1 MNGKQFLWAAL
12 FAILLPM
19 TTQAQLSQ
27 IQRGQRGYT
36 QPPVEPR
43 ETTMSVE
50 NTLENINA
58 KMEIYETEFSL
69 DAFEKEVM
77 KNTLVDFEE
86 RRMATM
92 ANENMEY
99 KAKLE
104 AVQKSQEQLASDLQ
118 VFLTQEEVARFGELH
133 FGAEL
138 VDKEIRKKKKER
150 KKKRKKKSNK

>member
-1 MNGKQFLWAAL
+1 MNGKQLLWAAL
-12 FAILLPM
+12 FAVLLPM

-36 QPPVEPR
+36 PPPLEPR

-50 NTLENINA
+50 NTLENIDA
-58 KMEIYETEFSL
+58 KMEIYEAEFSL

-104 AVQKSQEQLASDLQ
+104 TVQKSQEQLATDLQ